1 MLDDSLSVDKLLV
14 LLPVMF
20 RINLVVENFE
30 KREMIKYYAVNYKEN
45 YSYKY
50 EVKDGLDCHYDSIY
64 LMKIK
69 NDWYVLIKEHCNKIA
84 LSALPR
90 EIQERKFNCA
100 MPKCKKSSEDPL
112 KGPLAYKKKVR
123 TLTECSTQHRFHRE
137 CLQEHIEG
145 QSKKISN
152 KTLLSVSG
160 GKDCNRV
167 LECPICKK
175 DILVEDIKRIF
186 GIYKYL
192 ECKRRM
198 VELIVEN
205 ALTEKRKS
213 EEKIIKEK
221 FRESE
226 MLTLECC
233 KKAAGDNPQKPKLE
247 NLDREVLQIYVLHN
261 IKRMPDSKLIEYSIP
276 CPLCYN
282 SITEGD
288 LKIIFP
294 KEEDLKEYSN
304 RACARCRNIFD
315 LEDNLLVNNKDNPK
329 EKPEHR
335 KEAKKE
341 VKKEDK
347 KGEVKEDEKELAI
360 NQIGCVKS
368 INSGYYQV
376 LPCAGAHKICS
387 VCLHSL
393 ISRAKPSKQ
402 PHFNYPIYAC
412 PTCNRDIKEE
422 EKLIKTELRS
432 IHCHDKHS
440 IDLSYLVYQFTQYP
454 PNAPIR
460 CLDST
465 CTKNKYLYDRAIK
478 NLMNGYISTYEDISY
493 DEGAF
498 GNMTP
503 NMMKELNI
511 WLYRYYIEILAI
523 KNEGFVIRGYVYFLE
538 KVLRKPDRIHN
549 EKNWMI
555 LNKILESYKVD
566 KYPDD
571 WDRTKNLEGEV
582 TLRVMGEGEKSYK
595 EALDML
601 KKSIDNPK
609 VSKALMIQNPKHWQL
624 YDHTKEEF
632 KDDTWLA
639 IVLDEEQEKSL
650 DSNKFI
656 LGLIGRPGIKGR
668 AVYLTIQEDVK
679 KLAKANKQGE
689 YTVVY
694 TKVLLGDPDPN
705 TNAKIGY
712 KDPNKFIKYGHKK
725 YTENNCTMYAIYNL
739 GQIYPLY
746 AITYKP

>member
-1 MLDDSLSVDKLLV
+1 MLNDPLSVDRLLV
-14 LLPVMF
+14 LLPVIF
-20 RINLVVENFE
+20 RINLVVEDFE
-30 KREMIKYYAVNYKEN
+30 KKETIKYYAVDYKANNEANNEEN
-45 YSYKY
+45 KNYKY

-64 LMKIK
+64 LMKLK

-90 EIQERKFNCA
+90 EIQEGKFNCA
-100 MPKCKKSSEDPL
+100 MPRCRRSPDDPL
-112 KGPLAYKKKVR
+112 KGPLIYKKKVR
-123 TLTECSTQHRFHRE
+123 TLAECSTQHRFHRE

-145 QSKKISN
+145 QSKKISEQ
-152 KTLLSVSG
+152 TLLTVSC
-160 GKDCNRV
+160 GKDCNRI

-192 ECKRRM
+192 ECKRAM
-198 VELIVEN
+198 VESIVED

-213 EEKIIKEK
+213 EERRIKEK
-221 FRESE
+221 FKKSE
-226 MLTLECC
+226 VLTLECC
-233 KKAAGDNPQKPKLE
+233 KKAVGDNPQKPKLE
-247 NLDREVLQIYVLHN
+247 ELDKEVLQVYVLHY
-261 IKRMPDSKLIEYSIP
+261 IKRLPDAKLIEYSIP

-294 KEEDLKEYSN
+294 KEEDLREYSN

-315 LEDNLLVNNKDNPK
+315 LEDNPK
-329 EKPEHR
+329 AR
-335 KEAKKE
+335 K
-341 VKKEDK
+341 
-347 KGEVKEDEKELAI
+347 LAI
-360 NQIGCVKS
+360 NQIEYVKS

-376 LPCAGAHKICS
+376 LPCKESHKICS
-387 VCLHSL
+387 VCLHFL

-402 PHFNYPIYAC
+402 PLFKYPIYAC
-412 PTCNRDIKEE
+412 PTCNKDIKEE
-422 EKLIKTELRS
+422 EKHIKTELRS

-440 IDLSYLVYQFTQYP
+440 IDLNYLVYQFTQYP
-454 PNAPIR
+454 PNAPNAPIP

-465 CTKNKYLYDRAIK
+465 CTKHNHLYDRHIN
-478 NLMNGYISTYEDISY
+478 NLMNGYISTYENIIY

-498 GNMTP
+498 ANITP
-503 NMMKELNI
+503 NMIKELNI
-511 WLYRYYIEILAI
+511 WLYRYYIEILAL
-523 KNEGFVIRGYVYFLE
+523 KKEGFVIRGYVYFLE
-538 KVLRKPDRIHN
+538 EILRRPDRTNN
-549 EKNWMI
+549 EKDWML
-555 LNKILESYKVD
+555 LNKILDSYKVD

-571 WDRTKNLEGEV
+571 WDRKKNLEEEV
-582 TLRVMGEGEKSYK
+582 TLRVMAEGEKSYK

-601 KKSIDNPK
+601 KKSIANPR

-624 YDHTKEEF
+624 YDHTKEIF
-632 KDDTWLA
+632 KNDIWLA
-639 IVLDEEQEKSL
+639 IVLSEEQEKSL
-650 DSNKFI
+650 NSNKFI
-656 LGLIGRPGIKGR
+656 LGLIGTPGIKGR

-679 KLAKANKQGE
+679 KLAKANEQGE

-712 KDPNKFIKYGHKK
+712 KDPNNFIKYGHKK